1 MDEQTVPNGKS
12 AGKARRILD
21 MTINVQSLAM
31 ALVGGILS
39 VAVAYAGVVSRV
51 DKLEAREQG
60 QDDRM
65 TRMEKSADQVRAD
78 TKEQLSI
85 IGGDVKEIRNY
96 LLNSAVAQRPDVA
109 RWSRK

>member
-1 MDEQTVPNGKS
+1 MATDEKPGAV
-12 AGKARRILD
+12 RRFWD

-39 VAVAYAGVVSRV
+39 IAIAYAGVVSRV

-65 TRMEKSADQVRAD
+65 GRIEQTQIQQKAD
-78 TKEQLSI
+78 TNQQLRDISS
-85 IGGDVKEIRNY
+85 DVKDVRN
-96 LLNSAVAQRPDVA
+96 LLMNNAAGA
-109 RWSRK
+109 RTDMKRWAR